1 MDRKEI
7 MLVMGEGRVNLHYLD
22 LMIAKD
28 GLFEEYDKEC
38 EDEDF
43 MAEYVREEDIR

>member
-7 MLVMGEGRVNLHYLD
+7 VGRVNLHYLD
-22 LMIAKD
+22 RMIAKD
-28 GLFEEYDKEC
+28 DLFEEYDKEC

-43 MAEYVREEDIR
+43 MTEYVREEDIR